1 MRVLVSAASKHGATS
16 EIAAVIGEVLFD
28 TGLEVDVLHP
38 DRVTGVAPY
47 DAVIL
52 GSGVYA
58 GRWLESAQALASR
71 EREALLARPVWLF
84 SSGPLGDPPE
94 PVAEP
99 SDVTVL
105 RESLRVVE
113 HRVFA
118 GRLERSRL
126 GLGER
131 ALMSVVHVP
140 DGDFRPWPE
149 VRAWARGIAGALHG
163 NRLPRQA
170 ERAGR
175 VR

>member
-38 DRVTGVAPY
+38 DQVTEVTPYAGV
-47 DAVIL
+47 VL
-52 GSGVYA
+52 GSAVYA
-58 GRWLESAQALASR
+58 GRWLESAHALASR

-84 SSGPLGDPPE
+84 SSGPIGDPPE

-99 SDVTVL
+99 PDGAAL
-105 RESLRVVE
+105 REALRVVE

-140 DGDFRPWPE
+140 DGDFRSWPE
-149 VRAWARGIAGALHG
+149 VRAWAYGIAGALRG
-163 NRLPRQA
+163 NRVPRQA
-170 ERAGR
+170 AMAGP